1 MKKSILIISA
11 LLMLYSCNNQA
22 AEGVAAIEK
31 GWSKRTIKVEE
42 GKATVMNLL
51 KAFNKVWHTAAADSI
66 FAVADGKECFMEEW
80 YAGKSPVFV
89 DNEDFCTAWYNH
101 GDTGEQQLDARTYQ
115 RTNGH
120 FLFAVRVEQNNPEHK
135 LFCCFYDYDPES
147 KTLTPEDAPY
157 KDIKR
162 KWENSFFD
170 YHLGN
175 NYDQTVIV
183 EEINKEGGAC
193 FHHFVWNGLKHE
205 FDHSGDETYA
215 NEGDPEG
222 YPDEDQKIIS
232 APASE
237 WTEEAVE
244 KRIREYFDA
253 VNKTFA
259 EGSTMSPFDLDKQ
272 YYSSYWNEVYGKVN
286 AKDSKQTSA
295 ENCFFVDDNHWTAGL
310 ETPVEVK
317 DIKVQLLSG
326 DMAEATLTLAEKV
339 GGFKKKVVLNMD
351 YGQLKW
357 DINDWIDLSMSKE
370 GSSLLSQMEKYI
382 R

>member
-31 GWSKRTIKVEE
+31 GWSKRTIKIEE

-120 FLFAVRVEQNNPEHK
+120 TLFAVRVEQNNPEHK
-135 LFCCFYDYDPES
+135 LFCCFYDYDPET

-162 KWENSFFD
+162 KWDNSFFD

-193 FHHFVWNGLKHE
+193 FHHYVWNGMKHE

-222 YPDEDQKIIS
+222 YPDEDQKIVS

-286 AKDSKQTSA
+286 AK
-295 ENCFFVDDNHWTAGL
+295 
-310 ETPVEVK
+310 
-317 DIKVQLLSG
+317 
-326 DMAEATLTLAEKV
+326 
-339 GGFKKKVVLNMD
+339 
-351 YGQLKW
+351 
-357 DINDWIDLSMSKE
+357 
-370 GSSLLSQMEKYI
+370 
-382 R
+382 